1 MCVFR
6 KKQHFFSSIFVRLS
20 SPTRFFSLI
29 IFFDDDDG
37 NSHQLTHMQTI
48 LCVSNFLFSFSAVL
62 IIYMNEMLITGGLFD
77 DAKEAE
83 FVFKYA
89 VRKTN
94 EQMFNATMRRLSAG
108 NFYF

>member
-1 MCVFR
+1 
-6 KKQHFFSSIFVRLS
+6 
-20 SPTRFFSLI
+20 
-29 IFFDDDDG
+29 
-37 NSHQLTHMQTI
+37 MQTI
-48 LCVSNFLFSFSAVL
+48 LSVSNFLLSTVL
-62 IIYMNEMLITGGLFD
+62 IIYMNELLITGGLFD

-108 NFYF
+108 NIF

>member
-1 MCVFR
+1 MLP
-6 KKQHFFSSIFVRLS
+6 QFFVD
-20 SPTRFFSLI
+20 
-29 IFFDDDDG
+29 DDDDG
-37 NSHQLTHMQTI
+37 NSHQLTCRQFYVCQI
-48 LCVSNFLFSFSAVL
+48 FSSLSAADAVL
-62 IIYMNEMLITGGLFD
+62 IIYMNELLITGGLFD